1 MKTIDK
7 LQSKVGVTIHWI
19 KAHVGHEG
27 NEKADTLAK
36 EGTRKI
42 TFQVE
47 PIIPVPKTWIKNKI
61 NEYLHKEWT
70 NRWLGISE
78 ARQTK
83 IFMPKPNS
91 RISNKLMSYN
101 KETCAKL
108 FRWITGH
115 SFHRYH
121 NHLTKPTIYMNPAC
135 RICNY
140 EKEETSHLFA
150 QCPGLAP
157 IRMKI
162 CGMTSF
168 STNHNWS
175 PHLLL
180 SMINEIDKI
189 CPEELTQTD
198 QAETS
203 RNVTNNG
210 NSMITE

>member
-1 MKTIDK
+1 MSHIIEGSDDVQKYTYRIFFAYEA
-7 LQSKVGVTIHWI
+7 LFNKVGQFRERYFCGVASS
-19 KAHVGHEG
+19 KCMLVSVYGFVF
-27 NEKADTLAK
+27 K
-36 EGTRKI
+36 
-42 TFQVE
+42 
-47 PIIPVPKTWIKNKI
+47 PKTWIKNKI
-61 NEYLHKEWT
+61 STYLHREWT

-83 IFMPKPNS
+83 IFMPKPNP

-101 KETCAKL
+101 RETCAKL

-121 NHLTKPTIYMNPAC
+121 NHLTNPTIYTNPAC

-150 QCPGLAP
+150 QCPGLTP

-162 CGMTSF
+162 CGMATF
-168 STNHNWS
+168 PANHNWS

-189 CPEELTQTD
+189 CPEELTQND
-198 QAETS
+198 RADS
-203 RNVTNNG
+203 
-210 NSMITE
+210 S

>member
-1 MKTIDK
+1 MKTLDK
-7 LQSKVGVTIHWI
+7 LQSKVEVTIHWI

-27 NEKADTLAK
+27 NEKADILAK

-61 NEYLHKEWT
+61 STYLHREWT

-101 KETCAKL
+101 RETCAKL

-121 NHLTKPTIYMNPAC
+121 NHLTNPTIHTNPAC
-135 RICNY
+135 RICNH

-150 QCPGLAP
+150 QCPGLTP

-162 CGMTSF
+162 CGMATLP
-168 STNHNWS
+168 TNYNWS
-175 PHLLL
+175 PHMLL

-189 CPEELTQTD
+189 CPEELAQNDQTNSSQNAMD
-198 QAETS
+198 
-203 RNVTNNG
+203 NG
-210 NSMITE
+210 NSVITE